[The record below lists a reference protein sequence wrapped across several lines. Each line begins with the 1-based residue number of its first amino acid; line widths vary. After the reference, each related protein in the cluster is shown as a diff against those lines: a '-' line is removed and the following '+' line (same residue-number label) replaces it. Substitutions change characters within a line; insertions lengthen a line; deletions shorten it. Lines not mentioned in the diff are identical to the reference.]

1 MPMVRRKGLPVHDPG
16 IYGQVFDNRE
26 VYEAKYR
33 HELER
38 TDLGRVALMHD
49 GEVVDIFDDDYTA
62 SRAGFDRFSPGEF
75 STHPIGHPPLQVGSL
90 GMFLLPA

>member
-1 MPMVRRKGLPVHDPG
+1 MHVARRKGLPVHDLS

-33 HELER
+33 CELER

-62 SRAGFDRFSPGEF
+62 SRAGFDRFSPGRF
-75 STHPIGHPPLQVGSL
+75 STHPIGHPPAHLGGL